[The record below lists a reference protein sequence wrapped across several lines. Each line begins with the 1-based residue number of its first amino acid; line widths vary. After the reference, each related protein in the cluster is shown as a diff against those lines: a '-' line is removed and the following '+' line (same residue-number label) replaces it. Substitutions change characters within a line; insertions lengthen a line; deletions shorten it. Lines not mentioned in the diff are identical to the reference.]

1 MILDIKN
8 REQVESAQFVL
19 TVDFFSNK
27 SIQQLAEKAKS
38 ALHRDIEVGATRDAW
53 KPLQENGARLTNLY
67 NNGFKMKRMTIG
79 PVYYYE
85 GVNALLKSFKFI
97 EDNGYTNELCKVK
110 IDLGFSKM
118 NEGARI
124 PQLNKFKFLLNF
136 NEAKAFELWPQEI
149 RSSKIY
155 KHSINLI
162 YPKNKFIAEAAVP
175 SGSYSSQLEFSFPR
189 SKQFG
194 INFERISEGFV
205 TIKYIGGKDYEKR
218 NTQAVEL
225 LNLVIESLFSTLK
238 SNSIYSDRD
247 REKIKEIL
255 TEQKSHLTALKS
267 YATFETK
274 FPLIKLSMDL
284 DSRPEIL
291 GAKFN
296 LVREKLFDLVTY
308 GGLVRGRVN
317 YNSETNQ
324 VEVLEGRIKNG
335 FNLSNIIFME
345 SSIQAELSDC
355 TLVNCKVRSSRLLE
369 CTIFDKNDIRY
380 STLSNCNFNQSGV
393 NTIQQ
398 STIKGQPNMQVSADL
413 TECLV
418 VGSPLSYH
426 ATKDSKTE
434 IAL

>member
-38 ALHRDIEVGATRDAW
+38 ALHRDIEVGATKDAW
-53 KPLQENGARLTNLY
+53 KPLEENGARLTNLY

-162 YPKNKFIAEAAVP
+162 YPKNKFIAEASVP
-175 SGSYSSQLEFSFPR
+175 SGSHSSQLEFSFPR

-194 INFERISEGFV
+194 INFDRIGEGFV

>member
-38 ALHRDIEVGATRDAW
+38 ALHREIEVGATKDAW

-162 YPKNKFIAEAAVP
+162 YPKNKFIAEATVP
-175 SGSYSSQLEFSFPR
+175 SGSYSSQMEFSFPR

-225 LNLVIESLFSTLK
+225 LNLVIETLFSTLK

-324 VEVLEGRIKNG
+324 VEVSEGRIKNG

>member
-136 NEAKAFELWPQEI
+136 NEAKAFELWPQES

-162 YPKNKFIAEAAVP
+162 YPKNKFIAEATVP
-175 SGSYSSQLEFSFPR
+175 SGSYSSQMEFSFPR

-194 INFERISEGFV
+194 INFDRISEGFV

-225 LNLVIESLFSTLK
+225 LNLVIETLFSTLK

-274 FPLIKLSMDL
+274 FPLIKLSMD
-284 DSRPEIL
+284 SR
-291 GAKFN
+291 KSC
-296 LVREKLFDLVTY
+296 R
-308 GGLVRGRVN
+308 
-317 YNSETNQ
+317 
-324 VEVLEGRIKNG
+324 
-335 FNLSNIIFME
+335 
-345 SSIQAELSDC
+345 
-355 TLVNCKVRSSRLLE
+355 
-369 CTIFDKNDIRY
+369 
-380 STLSNCNFNQSGV
+380 
-393 NTIQQ
+393 
-398 STIKGQPNMQVSADL
+398 
-413 TECLV
+413 
-418 VGSPLSYH
+418 
-426 ATKDSKTE
+426 
-434 IAL
+434 

>member
-155 KHSINLI
+155 KRSINLI

-194 INFERISEGFV
+194 INFDRISEGFV

>member
-27 SIQQLAEKAKS
+27 SIQQLAEKAQS
-38 ALHRDIEVGATRDAW
+38 ALHRDIEVGATKDAW
-53 KPLQENGARLTNLY
+53 KPLEENGARLTNLY

-162 YPKNKFIAEAAVP
+162 YPKNKFIAEASVP

-194 INFERISEGFV
+194 INFDRISEGFV
-205 TIKYIGGKDYEKR
+205 TVKYIGGKDYEKR

-426 ATKDSKTE
+426 ATKDSNTE
-434 IAL
+434 IAI

>member
-162 YPKNKFIAEAAVP
+162 YPKNKFIAEASVP
-175 SGSYSSQLEFSFPR
+175 AGSYSSQMEFSFPR

-194 INFERISEGFV
+194 VNFDRISEGFV

>member
-38 ALHRDIEVGATRDAW
+38 ALHRDIEVGATKDAW

-162 YPKNKFIAEAAVP
+162 YPKNKFIAEATVP
-175 SGSYSSQLEFSFPR
+175 SGSYSSQMEFSFPR

-225 LNLVIESLFSTLK
+225 LNLVIETLFSTLK

>member
-194 INFERISEGFV
+194 INFDRISEGFV

-355 TLVNCKVRSSRLLE
+355 TLVNCKVRSYRLLE

-398 STIKGQPNMQVSADL
+398 STNKGQPNMQVSADL

>member
-194 INFERISEGFV
+194 INFDRISEGFV

-418 VGSPLSYH
+418 VGSPLSYN

>member
-38 ALHRDIEVGATRDAW
+38 ALHRDIEVGATKDAW

-175 SGSYSSQLEFSFPR
+175 SGSYSSQMEFSFPR

-194 INFERISEGFV
+194 INFDRISEGFV

-418 VGSPLSYH
+418 VGSPLSYN

>member
-1 MILDIKN
+1 
-8 REQVESAQFVL
+8 
-19 TVDFFSNK
+19 
-27 SIQQLAEKAKS
+27 
-38 ALHRDIEVGATRDAW
+38 
-53 KPLQENGARLTNLY
+53 
-67 NNGFKMKRMTIG
+67 
-79 PVYYYE
+79 
-85 GVNALLKSFKFI
+85 
-97 EDNGYTNELCKVK
+97 
-110 IDLGFSKM
+110 M
-118 NEGARI
+118 NEGARV

-162 YPKNKFIAEAAVP
+162 YPKNKFIAEASVP
-175 SGSYSSQLEFSFPR
+175 AGSYSSQMEFSFPR

-194 INFERISEGFV
+194 VNFDRISEGFV

-218 NTQAVEL
+218 QPQAVEL
-225 LNLVIESLFSTLK
+225 LNLVIECLFSTLK
-238 SNSIYSDRD
+238 SNSIYSDTD

-255 TEQKSHLTALKS
+255 TEQKTHLSGLKS
-267 YATFETK
+267 YSTFETK
-274 FPLIKLSMDL
+274 YPLIKLSMDL

-308 GGLVRGRVN
+308 GGLVRGKVN
-317 YNSETNQ
+317 YNSETAQ
-324 VEVLEGRIKNG
+324 LEVFEGRIKNG
-335 FNLSNIIFME
+335 FNLSNIVFIE
-345 SSIQAELSDC
+345 SSIQAEISEC

-369 CTIFDKNDIRY
+369 CTVFDKNDIRY
-380 STLSNCNFNQSGV
+380 STLSNCNFNQAGV

-398 STIKGQPNMQVSADL
+398 STIKGRPEMQVAANL

-418 VGSPLSYH
+418 VGSPLSYN

>member
-38 ALHRDIEVGATRDAW
+38 ALHREIEVGSTKDAW

-162 YPKNKFIAEAAVP
+162 YPKNKFIAEATVP
-175 SGSYSSQLEFSFPR
+175 SGSYSSQMEFSFPR

-194 INFERISEGFV
+194 INFDRISEGFV

-225 LNLVIESLFSTLK
+225 LNLVIETLFSTLK

>member
-38 ALHRDIEVGATRDAW
+38 ALHRDIEVGATKDAW
-53 KPLQENGARLTNLY
+53 KPLEENGARLTNLY

-162 YPKNKFIAEAAVP
+162 YPKNKFIAEASVP

-194 INFERISEGFV
+194 INFDRISEGFV

>member
-1 MILDIKN
+1 M
-8 REQVESAQFVL
+8 
-19 TVDFFSNK
+19 
-27 SIQQLAEKAKS
+27 
-38 ALHRDIEVGATRDAW
+38 
-53 KPLQENGARLTNLY
+53 
-67 NNGFKMKRMTIG
+67 
-79 PVYYYE
+79 
-85 GVNALLKSFKFI
+85 VNAL
-97 EDNGYTNELCKVK
+97 T
-110 IDLGFSKM
+110 
-118 NEGARI
+118 
-124 PQLNKFKFLLNF
+124 
-136 NEAKAFELWPQEI
+136 
-149 RSSKIY
+149 
-155 KHSINLI
+155 IN
-162 YPKNKFIAEAAVP
+162 
-175 SGSYSSQLEFSFPR
+175 
-189 SKQFG
+189 
-194 INFERISEGFV
+194 
-205 TIKYIGGKDYEKR
+205 
-218 NTQAVEL
+218 VE
-225 LNLVIESLFSTLK
+225 LFSTLK

-255 TEQKSHLTALKS
+255 TEQKTHLSGLKS

-274 FPLIKLSMDL
+274 YPLIKLSMDL

-308 GGLVRGRVN
+308 GGLVRGKVN

-324 VEVLEGRIKNG
+324 IEVFEGRIKNG
-335 FNLSNIIFME
+335 FNLSNIVFIE
-345 SSIQAELSDC
+345 SSIQAEISEC

-369 CTIFDKNDIRY
+369 CTVFDKNDIRY

-398 STIKGQPNMQVSADL
+398 STIKGQPGMQVSADL

>member
-27 SIQQLAEKAKS
+27 TIQKLAEKAQS
-38 ALHRDIEVGATRDAW
+38 YLHRDIEISATKDAW
-53 KPLQENGARLTNLY
+53 KPVQENGARLTNLY

-97 EDNGYTNELCKVK
+97 EENGYTNELCKVK
-110 IDLGFSKM
+110 IDLGFSRM
-118 NEGARI
+118 NEGARVT
-124 PQLNKFKFLLNF
+124 QLNKFKFLLNF

-162 YPKNKFIAEAAVP
+162 YPKNKFIYEAAVP
-175 SGSYSSQLEFSFPR
+175 SGSYSSQMEFSFPR

-194 INFERISEGFV
+194 INFDRISEGFV

-218 NTQAVEL
+218 STKAVDL
-225 LNLVIESLFSTLK
+225 LNLVIESLFKTLK
-238 SNSIYSDRD
+238 SNSIYSDQD
-247 REKIKEIL
+247 KEKIKEIL
-255 TEQKSHLTALKS
+255 TEQKEHLLGLKTYS
-267 YATFETK
+267 TFESK
-274 FPLIKLSMDL
+274 YPLIKLSMDL
-284 DSRPEIL
+284 DSRPEVL
-291 GAKFN
+291 ATKFN
-296 LVREKLFDLVTY
+296 LVREKLFDLITY
-308 GGLVRGRVN
+308 GGLVRGKVN
-317 YNSETNQ
+317 YNSETSNI
-324 VEVLEGRIKNG
+324 EVYEGRIKNG
-335 FNLSNIIFME
+335 FNLSNIVFIE
-345 SSIQAELSDC
+345 SSIQAEISEC

-380 STLSNCNFNQSGV
+380 SSLSNCNFNQSGV

-398 STIKGQPNMQVSADL
+398 STIKGKPTMQVAANL

-418 VGSPLSYH
+418 VGSPLAYNS
-426 ATKDSKTE
+426 TKDSKTE

>member
-38 ALHRDIEVGATRDAW
+38 ALHRDIEVGATKDAW

-194 INFERISEGFV
+194 INFDRISEGFV

>member
-155 KHSINLI
+155 KHSIKLI

-194 INFERISEGFV
+194 INFDRISEGFV

>member
-67 NNGFKMKRMTIG
+67 NKGFKMKRMTIG

-194 INFERISEGFV
+194 INFDRISEGFV

>member
-38 ALHRDIEVGATRDAW
+38 ALHREIEVGSTKDAW

-162 YPKNKFIAEAAVP
+162 YPKNKFIAEATVP
-175 SGSYSSQLEFSFPR
+175 SGSYSSQMEFSFPR

-194 INFERISEGFV
+194 INFDRISEGFV

-225 LNLVIESLFSTLK
+225 LNMVIETLFSTLK